1 MYFAEFQVGQTFT
14 SPGRTITESNIV
26 NFASLS
32 GDFNLIHTDA
42 EYCKTTP
49 LKQRMAHGLLCLAIA
64 SGLAIRTGILE
75 GTLLAFRKIVEWKF
89 VEPVFISDTLHVGM
103 EITQTKAFPH
113 LGGGVVTI
121 AIRVI
126 NQNDRMVMKGVW
138 TILVMSEP

>member
-1 MYFAEFQVGQTFT
+1 MYFAEFQVGQIFT
-14 SPGRTITESNIV
+14 SPGRTITERDIV
-26 NFASLS
+26 NFAGLS

-42 EYCKTTP
+42 EYCKTTQ
-49 LKQRMAHGLLCLAIA
+49 LKQRMAHGLLSLAIA

-89 VEPVFISDTLHVGM
+89 VEPVFIADTLHVDM
-103 EITQTKAFPH
+103 EINQTKAFPH

-121 AIRVI
+121 TLRVI
-126 NQNDRMVMKGVW
+126 NQNDLMVMKGVW